1 MITDLLKRLN
11 ASLSAGS
18 AAADTSAGMATDLE
32 RVAAVLLVEVAR
44 SDQSIDPVEL
54 DTISA
59 AIVSASSL
67 SREEVDTLVQEAL
80 ADADA
85 AISLHAHLKLVNDHL
100 DPSAR
105 AKLVEN
111 MWRVALADGD
121 IDRYE
126 EHRIRSLSD
135 MLYVKHRDF
144 MQAKHRALEAHANSS

>member
-1 MITDLLKRLN
+1 MIAELLKRLD
-11 ASLSAGS
+11 ARLSGSSSSTGS
-18 AAADTSAGMATDLE
+18 ALAATDLE
-32 RVAAVLLVEVAR
+32 RVAAVLLVEIAR
-44 SDQSIDPVEL
+44 SDQSIDEVEL
-54 DTISA
+54 KAISD

-67 SREEVDTLVQEAL
+67 RREEVDELVAEAV

-85 AISLHAHLKLVNDHL
+85 AISLHAHLRFVNDNL
-100 DPSAR
+100 DPQAR

-135 MLYVKHRDF
+135 LLYLKHRDF
-144 MQAKHRALEAHANSS
+144 MQAKHRALEAHSGTS